1 VYAMCKI
8 KRRRCAELAGEGM
21 DTTQSSYEKL
31 KARNVI
37 QMQELAT
44 VLLSLQLTQQEK
56 KEIETKCEVACKEL
70 QDTQRQK
77 LEIASELELVRK
89 QLHQDTTL
97 NEENARLKRSIGVC
111 RVEIEGLKA
120 SVMTGSDAYD
130 GIVAKMA
137 NASTSED

>member
-1 VYAMCKI
+1 MYAMCKI
-8 KRRRCAELAGEGM
+8 KRRRCAEVVGEGM

-56 KEIETKCEVACKEL
+56 KDIETKCEVACKEL

-77 LEIASELELVRK
+77 LEIATESKKNDGRK
-89 QLHQDTTL
+89 QIWRQIWRM
-97 NEENARLKRSIGVC
+97 NVQGRK
-111 RVEIEGLKA
+111 K
-120 SVMTGSDAYD
+120 
-130 GIVAKMA
+130 
-137 NASTSED
+137 